1 MYGPGDKSPISSTSE
16 FMVFGKCGEARLVWL
31 PMDLHVP
38 LSSKPE
44 NLSQKRKE
52 LALNLKLETRMCMV
66 PLNSI

>member
-1 MYGPGDKSPISSTSE
+1 MAQVIRVQSARQVSSWSLENVEKRGSYGCPWT
-16 FMVFGKCGEARLVWL
+16 FMS
-31 PMDLHVP
+31 P